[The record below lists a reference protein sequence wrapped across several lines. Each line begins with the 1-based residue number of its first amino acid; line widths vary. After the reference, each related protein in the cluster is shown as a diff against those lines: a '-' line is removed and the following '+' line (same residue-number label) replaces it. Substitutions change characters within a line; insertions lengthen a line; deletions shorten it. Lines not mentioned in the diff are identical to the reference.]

1 MIERGIVGRAFSE
14 MYGREPRLFRAPGR
28 VNLIGEHTDYNGGF
42 VLPLAI
48 DRETIVA
55 AAPRADRRVV
65 AYSLNLG
72 ERAEFHLDEP
82 GERRR
87 GIWLD
92 YVEGVARA
100 LESRGVR
107 LGGAE
112 LLILSDVP
120 AGAGLSS
127 SAALEVSAGL
137 ALASVSGV
145 EVDRVELALAGQQAE
160 HTYVGTM
167 CGIMDQFVAA
177 LGRAGHALLIDCRTL
192 EATPVPLDTR
202 ETAIVICDSRV
213 RHELSTSE
221 YNTRRAECERGVE
234 LLREFLPGIAQL
246 RDVST
251 EEFGRYESRL
261 PEPIRRRCRHVVHEN
276 ERTLLAADA
285 LRRGDLS
292 EVGRLMRRSHES
304 LRDDYEVSCAE
315 LDFLAE
321 TAWNFGSRRRR
332 LAHDRRRLRRLD
344 RQPRP
349 LRRAQRLRA
358 RRQRRVP
365 AGLRHRHGR
374 LRHRRGRRS
383 GGDNAEVRTMNDELK
398 TTAFRLSVHHSS
410 F

>member
-1 MIERGIVGRAFSE
+1 MVERGTIVRAFRE
-14 MYGREPRLFRAPGR
+14 TYGREPRLFRAPGR

-48 DRETIVA
+48 DRETVVA

-65 AYSLNLG
+65 AYSLNLA

-87 GIWLD
+87 GVWLD
-92 YVEGVARA
+92 YVEGVAHA

-120 AGAGLSS
+120 SGAGLSS

-137 ALASVSGV
+137 ALASVSGA
-145 EVDRVELALAGQQAE
+145 EVDPVELALAGQQAE

-167 CGIMDQFVAA
+167 CGIMDQFVAS
-177 LGRAGHALLIDCRTL
+177 LGRKGHALLIDCRTL
-192 EATPVPLDTR
+192 EAEPVPLDTT
-202 ETAIVICDSRV
+202 ETAVVVCDTRV
-213 RHELSTSE
+213 KHDLSTSE

-234 LLREFLPGIAQL
+234 LLKEFLPGVTQL
-246 RDVST
+246 RDVGV
-251 EEFGRYESRL
+251 EEFERHESRL
-261 PEPIRRRCRHVVHEN
+261 PEPVRRRCRHVVGEN
-276 ERTLLAADA
+276 ERTLRAARA
-285 LRRGDLS
+285 LRRGDLE

-321 TAWNFGSRRRR
+321 TAWDFGAGVVGSRMTGGGFGGSTVSLVRRAALADFERTITGEYRRR
-332 LAHDRRRLRRLD
+332 FDTE
-344 RQPRP
+344 
-349 LRRAQRLRA
+349 
-358 RRQRRVP
+358 P
-365 AGLRHRHGR
+365 A
-374 LRHRRGRRS
+374 
-383 GGDNAEVRTMNDELK
+383 
-398 TTAFRLSVHHSS
+398 VHVTDAGEGAGEITQKSER
-410 F
+410 